1 MTEHSDDPQLNSNG
15 PEVGG
20 PTAAALEAQ
29 ARLLAMRAA
38 LADAGQ
44 LKARADDQAR
54 PVAGDRR
61 RLPRVE
67 RGGLDVADGA
77 PVAPVMLDQGPR
89 PADVGAAL
97 ANVANS
103 WAIRNAQRLIEDR
116 RRAEGRRYGAYGPAA
131 TGWLIPSSYNGV
143 GRAETA
149 AGGESIA
156 VSAESGPQGR
166 PEGAAGRVAGDGDDL
181 GVAVEVAG
189 ALSPRAASVR
199 IAPDLVLFAAQCGD
213 FAPARLYMVA
223 AALDPS
229 GRRLLDL
236 DPLAAL
242 ITDKRSAWYLYGRR
256 RLAAVLRA
264 GEGVYWQRE
273 KGPAGRLRLR
283 LRSRARIVAHYGI
296 TLTGHEVIMPAAV
309 LLSDAR
315 DHGRARE
322 AAALAAVYASAH
334 AGRRSE
340 GKPISRAKIKAAT
353 GLSRWRQRRYERR
366 RGIASRKQIA
376 IDGGF
381 SDHRLASLR
390 HERIASWRHVDR
402 RGLYGPRGA
411 VYIGRQLPNVY
422 RTGSQYARV
431 NSTRQRRRINATARR
446 LSNTRDAGRRP
457 FARVFFDDLRSAG
470 KAASREVGRVDARP
484 VYARQPGRAGRLSPA
499 RVGVW
504 RDLARVSY
512 ADYLRPAEGVI

>member
-1 MTEHSDDPQLNSNG
+1 MTESQHPQPHNG
-15 PEVGG
+15 PEQGG
-20 PTAAALEAQ
+20 PTAAALEAN
-29 ARLLAMRAA
+29 ARLMAMRAG
-38 LADAGQ
+38 AGQ
-44 LKARADDQAR
+44 LMAR
-54 PVAGDRR
+54 PS
-61 RLPRVE
+61 
-67 RGGLDVADGA
+67 GGH
-77 PVAPVMLDQGPR
+77 
-89 PADVGAAL
+89 
-97 ANVANS
+97 
-103 WAIRNAQRLIEDR
+103 
-116 RRAEGRRYGAYGPAA
+116 YGPAA
-131 TGWLIPSSYNGV
+131 AGWLIAPSYNAP

-149 AGGESIA
+149 AAGESIA
-156 VSAESGPQGR
+156 VSAESGPAGQ
-166 PEGAAGRVAGDGDDL
+166 PEGPAGRVAGAGDDP
-181 GVAVEVAG
+181 AV
-189 ALSPRAASVR
+189 LSPRAASVR
-199 IAPDLVLFAAQCGD
+199 IAPDLVLHAAQCGD
-213 FAPARLYMVA
+213 FAPARLYAVL
-223 AALDPS
+223 AALDPA

-236 DPLAAL
+236 APLAAL
-242 ITDKRSAWYLYGRR
+242 LTDKRSAWHLYGRR
-256 RLAAVLRA
+256 RLATVLRA

-273 KGPAGRLRLR
+273 RGPAGLRLR

>member
-1 MTEHSDDPQLNSNG
+1 MTDHRHDPQPHNS
-15 PEVGG
+15 PEQSG
-20 PTAAALEAQ
+20 PTAAALEAN
-29 ARLLAMRAA
+29 ARLMAMRAG
-38 LADAGQ
+38 AGQ
-44 LKARADDQAR
+44 LMAR
-54 PVAGDRR
+54 PAG
-61 RLPRVE
+61 
-67 RGGLDVADGA
+67 GH
-77 PVAPVMLDQGPR
+77 
-89 PADVGAAL
+89 
-97 ANVANS
+97 
-103 WAIRNAQRLIEDR
+103 
-116 RRAEGRRYGAYGPAA
+116 YGPAA
-131 TGWLIPSSYNGV
+131 AGWLIAPSYNAL
-143 GRAETA
+143 GRAKTA
-149 AGGESIA
+149 AAGESIA
-156 VSAESGPQGR
+156 DSAESGPAGQ
-166 PEGAAGRVAGDGDDL
+166 PEGPAGRVAGAGDDP
-181 GVAVEVAG
+181 AV
-189 ALSPRAASVR
+189 LSPRAASVR
-199 IAPDLVLFAAQCGD
+199 IAPDLVLHAAQCGD
-213 FAPARLYMVA
+213 FAPARLYAVI
-223 AALDPS
+223 AALDPA

-236 DPLAAL
+236 APLAAL
-242 ITDKRSAWYLYGRR
+242 LTDKRSAWHLYGRR
-256 RLAAVLRA
+256 RLATVLRA

-273 KGPAGRLRLR
+273 KGPAGLRLR